1 MTSTRSVV
9 SIKQETLDKIQESK
23 VINVS
28 FVKIGTHTGA
38 QTKISFTFYTLQ
50 HAYTVEAWANIT
62 TRRYHRLAG
71 YDGLMTILKPENYS
85 FTRID
90 KETGQDT
97 NHSDVA
103 VCKAVFSAVCNELAK
118 RTDKVHTDQYLQYA
132 RDLQYRK

>member
-1 MTSTRSVV
+1 MT
-9 SIKQETLDKIQESK
+9 IKQETLDKIQESK

-28 FVKIGTHTGA
+28 FVKVGTHTGA

-62 TRRYHRLAG
+62 TRRYCRLSG
-71 YDGLMTILKPENYS
+71 YDGLMATLKPDNYS

-90 KETGQDT
+90 KETGEDT

-103 VCKAVFSAVCNELAK
+103 VCKAVFSAVCDELAK

-132 RDLQYRK
+132 RDLQYQK

>member
-1 MTSTRSVV
+1 MA
-9 SIKQETLDKIQESK
+9 IKPETLDKIQESK

-28 FVKIGTHTGA
+28 FVKIGTHTNA
-38 QTKISFTFYTLQ
+38 QTKITFTFYTLQ

-62 TRRYHRLAG
+62 TRRYHRLSGFDTLTA
-71 YDGLMTILKPENYS
+71 ILKPDNYS

-90 KETGQDT
+90 KATGEDT

-103 VCKAVFSAVCNELAK
+103 VCKAVFSAVCDELAK

-132 RDLQYRK
+132 RDFQHRK

>member
-28 FVKIGTHTGA
+28 FIKIGTHTNA

-71 YDGLMTILKPENYS
+71 FDTLTAIVKPENYS

-90 KETGQDT
+90 KATGEDT
-97 NHSDVA
+97 HHSDVA
-103 VCKAVFSAVCNELAK
+103 VCKEVFSAVCNELAK
-118 RTDKVHTDQYLQYA
+118 RTDKVHTDQYLQYCKF
-132 RDLQYRK
+132 L

>member
-1 MTSTRSVV
+1 M
-9 SIKQETLDKIQESK
+9 INPLTLDKIQESK

-71 YDGLMTILKPENYS
+71 FDTLTAIVKPENYS

-90 KETGQDT
+90 KATGGDT
-97 NHSDVA
+97 NHSDPM
-103 VCKAVFSAVCNELAK
+103 VCKAVFSAVCDELAK
-118 RTDKVHTDQYLQYA
+118 RTDKVHTDQYLQY
-132 RDLQYRK
+132 RK

>member
-1 MTSTRSVV
+1 MA
-9 SIKQETLDKIQESK
+9 IKPETLDKIQESK

-71 YDGLMTILKPENYS
+71 FDTLTAILKPDNYS

-90 KETGQDT
+90 KATGQDT
-97 NHSDVA
+97 NHSDA
-103 VCKAVFSAVCNELAK
+103 TVCKAVFSAVCDELAK
-118 RTDKVHTDQYLQYA
+118 RTDKVHTEQYLQY
-132 RDLQYRK
+132 RK

>member
-1 MTSTRSVV
+1 MT
-9 SIKQETLDKIQESK
+9 IKQETLDKIQESK

-28 FVKIGTHTGA
+28 FVKVGTHTGA

-71 YDGLMTILKPENYS
+71 FDTLTAIVKPENYS

-90 KETGQDT
+90 KATGQDT
-97 NHSDVA
+97 YHHDPI
-103 VCKAVFSAVCNELAK
+103 VCKAVFSAVCDELAK
-118 RTDKVHTDQYLQYA
+118 RTDKVHTDQYLQY
-132 RDLQYRK
+132 RK